1 MKVYVKKGECQSL
14 IPGIIASIAFLI
26 CPVYVFF
33 TMCSADS
40 FMEGLSKVGSWFIFA
55 IIFLCFDIYFFS
67 LLLKKSKKYTAKLIS
82 KTKDKYKGKDIIYM
96 VFRAVKE
103 KELNDD
109 FVPREYRCFT
119 YQDNNLF
126 VNNIY
131 NIYIKEFNWKIKK
144 IDNEIAD
151 SIIKTPTSVIKP
163 IFISIELIMLFNVLL
178 GVLGI
183 IYYKKY
189 IFTNIILIII
199 FSIAF
204 LYTKKVSDQYTSDNE
219 KYPKTKNNTNLQK
232 YSILLDNGKK
242 VNNLI
247 VKDLLKYLLI
257 LPIIWFTILY
267 IFNNFS
273 LNNMFY
279 PFIVITIP
287 MAMLLLLIICYI
299 NYDNRL
305 IKKHKLNILTSK
317 NIENINNFIIFRPTS
332 NITFEKYFIV
342 DLEDN
347 TLIANVQKNGILGN
361 KYLVYSSSNKVIAEI
376 RKKIFSTSIEYIIR
390 PINIQPYSVRLK
402 LLMGHDYEING
413 INNYF
418 IKGNID
424 ATENIIF
431 NNNDEIIAKISA
443 RKENNWYN
451 LGNTSVEI
459 NNYQNNINIIL
470 ISLCITMGNFESV
483 RRRHN
488 NNN

>member
-1 MKVYVKKGECQSL
+1 
-14 IPGIIASIAFLI
+14 
-26 CPVYVFF
+26 
-33 TMCSADS
+33 
-40 FMEGLSKVGSWFIFA
+40 
-55 IIFLCFDIYFFS
+55 
-67 LLLKKSKKYTAKLIS
+67 
-82 KTKDKYKGKDIIYM
+82 
-96 VFRAVKE
+96 
-103 KELNDD
+103 
-109 FVPREYRCFT
+109 
-119 YQDNNLF
+119 
-126 VNNIY
+126 
-131 NIYIKEFNWKIKK
+131 
-144 IDNEIAD
+144 
-151 SIIKTPTSVIKP
+151 
-163 IFISIELIMLFNVLL
+163 
-178 GVLGI
+178 
-183 IYYKKY
+183 
-189 IFTNIILIII
+189 
-199 FSIAF
+199 
-204 LYTKKVSDQYTSDNE
+204 
-219 KYPKTKNNTNLQK
+219 
-232 YSILLDNGKK
+232 
-242 VNNLI
+242 
-247 VKDLLKYLLI
+247 
-257 LPIIWFTILY
+257 
-267 IFNNFS
+267 
-273 LNNMFY
+273 MFY

-305 IKKHKLNILTSK
+305 IKKHKLNISTSK

-342 DLEDN
+342 DPEDN

-376 RKKIFSTSIEYIIR
+376 RKKLFSTSIEYIIR

-402 LLMGHDYEING
+402 LLMRHDYEING

-431 NNNDEIIAKISA
+431 NNNDEIIAQISA